1 MFDRIDTI
9 RFKNYKS
16 FIGSAFEELDITQP
30 VNVFIG
36 KNNSGKSSILD
47 IIDFLYCDIN
57 TERGRIK
64 LGKQVDKGTVF
75 RFGYDLQGVLIK
87 QVDPVESLTKGKAL
101 AWYEAESY
109 ETYSFF
115 SSESANK
122 WSPIINNP
130 QNEDLR
136 ADRRRILEDYY
147 NLLSNLHFRRIN
159 ADRDIVPEVESDGAE
174 LGFNG
179 SGTTNLIRRFII
191 DAAFDEK
198 IVEETLLSEL
208 NKIMGPD
215 AQFER
220 IYVQQF
226 AEGKIKKW
234 EVFLQEKGQNRFALS
249 QTGSGLKTI
258 ILMLVNLYLL
268 PALPENK
275 KKHFVFAFEELE
287 NNLHPALQRRVFNY
301 LCEYADA
308 SKNDVRIFLT
318 THSHVAINIFSK
330 NKNASIHHVFKE
342 NGSSVVRQINS
353 YFGNVELLEDLDI
366 KPSDILQANGIIW
379 VEGPS
384 DRIYIK
390 RWLDLLTNERF
401 KEGQHYQF
409 LYYGGKLLSHYE
421 LGGIGGQEDNV
432 TITEGLINILTTNRH
447 AAIVMDSD
455 KRKAADTIN
464 HTKQR
469 VQEEFKKH
477 GFMCWITEGKEI
489 ENYLTAKS
497 INGAYGNKDIIEELE
512 KDIGKYNLFP
522 KYIKV
527 FEKNFSNVKVDFAKK
542 VAPYITE
549 NDFRYDLRE
558 QIKELANNIE
568 TWNKMG
574 R

>member
-1 MFDRIDTI
+1 MFDRIATL

-16 FIGSAFEELDITQP
+16 FTGSAFEELDFSKP

-36 KNNSGKSSILD
+36 KNNTGKSSILD

-57 TERGRIK
+57 TEEGRKK
-64 LGKQVDKGTVF
+64 LGKQVDQGTIL
-75 RFGYDLQGVLIK
+75 RLGYDLQGVSIR
-87 QVDPVESLTKGKAL
+87 QFDPVEPLTKGKAL

-109 ETYSFF
+109 ETF
-115 SSESANK
+115 SHLFGESTNNWA
-122 WSPIINNP
+122 PININPN
-130 QNEDLR
+130 NEYLKE
-136 ADRRRILEDYY
+136 DRQRIIQEYY
-147 NLLSNLHFRRIN
+147 KLLSNIHFCRIN
-159 ADRDIVPEVESDGAE
+159 ADRDIVAEVENDGAE
-174 LGFNG
+174 VGFNG

-191 DAAFDEK
+191 DAAYDEK
-198 IVEETLLSEL
+198 IVEEILLSEL

-220 IYVQQF
+220 IHVQQF
-226 AEGKIKKW
+226 AEGKAKKW

-268 PALPENK
+268 PALPVNK

-308 SKNDVRIFLT
+308 KKNDVRIFLT
-318 THSHVAINIFSK
+318 THSHVAINIFSQ
-330 NKNASIHHVFKE
+330 NKNTSIHHVFKE
-342 NGSSVVRQINS
+342 NGSSVIRQINS
-353 YFGNVELLEDLDI
+353 YFDNVEILEDLDI
-366 KPSDILQANGIIW
+366 QPSDIMQANGIIW

-384 DRIYIK
+384 DRVYIK
-390 RWLDLLTNERF
+390 RWLDLLTNGRF

-421 LGGIGGQEDNV
+421 LGGIGGQEDDV

-455 KRKAADTIN
+455 KTEVASTIN
-464 HTKQR
+464 RTKQR
-469 VQEEFKKH
+469 VQEEFEKH
-477 GFMCWITEGKEI
+477 GFMCWITVGKEI
-489 ENYLTAKS
+489 ENYLSAKS
-497 INGAYGNKDIIEELE
+497 INAAYGNKNGTEKLENDIEQ
-512 KDIGKYNLFP
+512 YNLFP
-522 KYIKV
+522 EYIKV
-527 FEKNFSNVKVDFAKK
+527 FEKNFTNVKVGFAKK

-549 NDFRYDLRE
+549 NDFRYDLKE
-558 QIKELANNIE
+558 QIEKLANNVEI
-568 TWNKMG
+568 WNKM
-574 R
+574 

>member
-9 RFKNYKS
+9 RFKKYKS
-16 FIGSAFEELDITQP
+16 FTGSAFEELDFTKP

-36 KNNSGKSSILD
+36 KNNSGKSSVLD

-57 TERGRIK
+57 TDEGRKK
-64 LGKQVDKGTVF
+64 LGKQVDRGTVF
-75 RFGYDLQGVLIK
+75 QFGYDLQGVLIK

-353 YFGNVELLEDLDI
+353 YFGNVEILEDLDI
-366 KPSDILQANGIIW
+366 KPCDILQANGIIW

-464 HTKQR
+464 RTKQR

-497 INGAYGNKDIIEELE
+497 INSAYGPKNKTEKLE

-527 FEKNFSNVKVDFAKK
+527 FEKNFSNVKVDFAKQ
-542 VAPYITE
+542 VAPFITE

-558 QIKELANNIE
+558 QIAKLASNIE
-568 TWNKMG
+568 MWNKIG